1 MMQGSFGR
9 KPWISA
15 GAAAAAA
22 AVSEEWVCICKLC
35 KLYPG
40 KECNINWPRRVVS
53 PRRGSNG
60 EGEKGKPE
68 TRRFRST
75 STWTPP
81 QGVAIRCKSNQ
92 LWRNAAASRC
102 RWHGGTMCAIHEDLN
117 PKLIEEYND
126 PFELLVVEVEV
137 V

>member
-81 QGVAIRCKSNQ
+81 QGGAIRCKSNH

-102 RWHGGTMCAIHEDLN
+102 RWVR
-117 PKLIEEYND
+117 D
-126 PFELLVVEVEV
+126 PSPRSRSMMPEN
-137 V
+137 